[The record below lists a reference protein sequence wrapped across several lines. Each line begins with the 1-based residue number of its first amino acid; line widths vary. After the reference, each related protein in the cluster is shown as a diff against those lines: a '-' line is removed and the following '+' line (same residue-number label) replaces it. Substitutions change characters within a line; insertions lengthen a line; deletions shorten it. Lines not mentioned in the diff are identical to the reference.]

1 METQGECHVMTRQSS
16 GVRGR
21 IQLEARTLR
30 TASKSPWA
38 EEVGKDSPKTFKE
51 NMVLLTPNFG
61 FLSLRAVK

>member
-1 METQGECHVMTRQSS
+1 MMMRQSL

-38 EEVGKDSPKTFKE
+38 EEAGKDSPKTFKE
-51 NMVLLTPNFG
+51 NMVLLMPNFG
-61 FLSLRAVK
+61 FLALRAVK